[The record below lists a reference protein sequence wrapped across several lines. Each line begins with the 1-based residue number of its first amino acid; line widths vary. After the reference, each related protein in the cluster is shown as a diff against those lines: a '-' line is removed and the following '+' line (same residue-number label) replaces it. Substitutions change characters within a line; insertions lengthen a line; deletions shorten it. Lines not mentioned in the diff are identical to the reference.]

1 MLNIIVS
8 IFTWIFIK
16 ILWGILK
23 LIFRTLFWLVRIPF
37 TLIFK
42 RRFPLF

>member
-16 ILWGILK
+16 ILWGMIK
-23 LIFRTLFWLVRIPF
+23 LIFGILFWLIRLPF

-42 RRFPLF
+42 RRLPRF